1 MLLSAAVYAD
11 LKEKTLNLHQS
22 KPNSVLSG
30 VAIRINRVFM
40 EVRICTDWRRGQPSE
55 QRLLQP
61 LTTRIC
67 VIAECAHLSR
77 HVCGLLNA
85 ALVLEVV
92 LQEILWRLPHRRALE
107 VADQSWI
114 IYAHAYVCK
123 ASAKSKLVFLAAYLH
138 RSLYSSMR

>member
-40 EVRICTDWRRGQPSE
+40 EVRICTYWRRGQPSE

-92 LQEILWRLPHRRALE
+92 PQEILWGLPYRRALE
-107 VADQSWI
+107 VADQSRI
-114 IYAHAYVCK
+114 VNAHASVYK
-123 ASAKSKLVFLAAYLH
+123 ASVKPETVRLTAYLH
-138 RSLYSSMR
+138 RNLYVSRL